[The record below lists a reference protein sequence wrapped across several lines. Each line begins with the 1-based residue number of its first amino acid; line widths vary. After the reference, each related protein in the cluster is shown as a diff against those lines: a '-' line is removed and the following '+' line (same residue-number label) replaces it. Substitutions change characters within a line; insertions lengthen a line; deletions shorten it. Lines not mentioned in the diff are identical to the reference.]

1 VSPLSL
7 DALRELAPGYVM
19 NTLTI
24 EERAQFDAALSDPAM
39 AAELRPELEAHRAAL
54 TFLASDVAVTPPPAL
69 RARLSERIAMER
81 IESMRLDETVE
92 VVIPPRPM
100 DRASADPVST
110 PSVTDGVLPLRPPA
124 PAAPT
129 PVAPTSSRAPWM
141 TAGILTFALAATA
154 FFAVNVQQRVRELER
169 TVASQQAVIDG
180 TSARLAARD
189 STVEALTDQDLV
201 RVRLVANVSA
211 GPSMQVFWNRRTGR
225 AVVHAAGLAPVAK
238 DRAYCLWIIR
248 SGKPEAVALFNP
260 DANGSRLLNGVA
272 VPADAA
278 NIAAFAV
285 TEEPATGSP
294 QPTMT
299 PFLVGAVP
307 TGAGPQ

>member
-1 VSPLSL
+1 MIPLSL

-24 EERAQFDAALSDPAM
+24 EERAQFDAALSDPAL
-39 AAELRPELEAHRAAL
+39 AAALAPELDAHRAAI

-69 RARLSERIAMER
+69 RARLAERITLER
-81 IESMRLDETVE
+81 VEAIRLDETAE
-92 VVIPPRPM
+92 VVIPTRPV
-100 DRASADPVST
+100 DRPSADQISAAA
-110 PSVTDGVLPLRPPA
+110 SVTDGVLPMRLPA
-124 PAAPT
+124 PA
-129 PVAPTSSRAPWM
+129 APTSSRAPWM
-141 TAGILTFALAATA
+141 TAGLLAFALAATA

-169 TVASQQAVIDG
+169 TVASQREVIDG

-260 DANGSRLLNGVA
+260 DANGSRLLNAVA

>member
-1 VSPLSL
+1 MSPLSL
-7 DALRELAPGYVM
+7 DALRDLAPGYVM

-24 EERAQFDAALSDPAM
+24 EERAQFDAAMSDPAL
-39 AAELRPELEAHRAAL
+39 AAELRPELDAHRAAL
-54 TFLASDVAVTPPPAL
+54 TFLAADVAVTPPPAL
-69 RARLSERIAMER
+69 RARLAERIAMER
-81 IESMRLDETVE
+81 VEAMRLDETVE
-92 VVIPPRPM
+92 VVIPARPAE
-100 DRASADPVST
+100 RASAVS
-110 PSVTDGVLPLRPPA
+110 SGSDGVLPMRPPA
-124 PAAPT
+124 PVVPAAP
-129 PVAPTSSRAPWM
+129 AASRAPWM
-141 TAGILTFALAATA
+141 TAGILAFALAATA
-154 FFAVNVQQRVRELER
+154 FFAVNVQRRVGELEQ

-189 STVEALTDQDLV
+189 STVDALTDQDLV

-248 SGKPEAVALFNP
+248 NGKPEAVALFNP
-260 DANGSRLLNGVA
+260 DANGSRLLNAVA

-307 TGAGPQ
+307 TGAAPQ

>member
-1 VSPLSL
+1 MSPLSL

-19 NTLTI
+19 NTLTL
-24 EERAQFDAALSDPAM
+24 EERAQFDAALSDPAL
-39 AAELRPELEAHRAAL
+39 AAALNPELDAHRAAL

-81 IESMRLDETVE
+81 IEAMRLDETAE
-92 VVIPPRPM
+92 VVIPPRPVN
-100 DRASADPVST
+100 RVSA
-110 PSVTDGVLPLRPPA
+110 PSAPDGVLPLRPPV
-124 PAAPT
+124 PAA
-129 PVAPTSSRAPWM
+129 AASSRAPWT
-141 TAGILTFALAATA
+141 TAGILAFALAATA

-169 TVASQQAVIDG
+169 TVASQQEVIDG
-180 TSARLAARD
+180 ASARLAASD

-225 AVVHAAGLAPVAK
+225 AVVYAAGLAPVAK

-248 SGKPEAVALFNP
+248 SGKPEAVALFSP
-260 DANGSRLLNGVA
+260 DANGRRLLNAVA

-285 TEEPATGSP
+285 TEEPAAGSP

-299 PFLVGAVP
+299 PFLVGPVP
-307 TGAGPQ
+307 AGAAPQ

>member
-1 VSPLSL
+1 MSPLSL

-24 EERAQFDAALSDPAM
+24 EERAQFDAALSDPAL
-39 AAELRPELEAHRAAL
+39 AAELRPELDVHRAAM
-54 TFLASDVAVTPPPAL
+54 TFLASEVAVPPPPTL

-81 IESMRLDETVE
+81 VEALRLDETVE
-92 VVIPPRPM
+92 VVIPARPAE
-100 DRASADPVST
+100 RAANMPSAS
-110 PSVTDGVLPLRPPA
+110 DGVLPMRPPT
-124 PAAPT
+124 PAAP
-129 PVAPTSSRAPWM
+129 ASSRAPWL

-169 TVASQQAVIDG
+169 TVASQQQVIDG
-180 TSARLAARD
+180 TSARLAASD
-189 STVEALTDQDLV
+189 STVEALTDQELV

-225 AVVHAAGLAPVAK
+225 AVVYAAGLAPVAK

-248 SGKPEAVALFNP
+248 SGKPEAVALFSP
-260 DANGSRLLNGVA
+260 DANGRRLLNAVT

-299 PFLVGAVP
+299 PFLVGPVP
-307 TGAGPQ
+307 TGAAPQ